1 MKRTTLA
8 VAIAAICGGMSINA
22 LAQTS
27 QEGDETT
34 GGSSTEQQETSGAGA
49 QGAQGAQSAQSTE
62 DEDTQDGMQEESADT
77 NSADTDSAN
86 VDSSDT
92 DSAGQMDGDQGTN
105 SDDTATSDAVPAEET
120 MDDDTSTGDA
130 TGDEASSSS
139 ESQGQMDAQQGMN
152 SDDATGE
159 EALPDDDTMTS
170 GADETGNSDGQMGQ
184 GNDGRGTN
192 ALEDPDN
199 REPDERLADNDTQG
213 GLMSLTISD
222 VEGMTVVNLEGEE
235 IGDVDNVVE
244 HNDSGDLY
252 AVVSVGG
259 FWGFGATDLALP
271 LQEMML
277 EEDQLVM
284 QTPYG
289 SDEIESAA
297 EEYNEDDYSSIDG
310 SMQVGEVADHPDR
323 SQ

>member
-1 MKRTTLA
+1 
-8 VAIAAICGGMSINA
+8 
-22 LAQTS
+22 
-27 QEGDETT
+27 
-34 GGSSTEQQETSGAGA
+34 
-49 QGAQGAQSAQSTE
+49 
-62 DEDTQDGMQEESADT
+62 MQEESAGT
-77 NSADTDSAN
+77 NSADTETDSADTET
-86 VDSSDT
+86 DSADT
-92 DSAGQMDGDQGTN
+92 DSAGQMDGDQGMN

-120 MDDDTSTGDA
+120 MDDDTSAGDA
-130 TGDEASSSS
+130 MGDEASSTG
-139 ESQGQMDAQQGMN
+139 ESQGQMDTQQSMN

-159 EALPDDDTMTS
+159 EALPDDDTANS
-170 GADETGNSDGQMGQ
+170 GTDESGNSDGQMGQ

-199 REPDERLADNDTQG
+199 REPDESLAANDTQG

-222 VEGMTVVNLEGEE
+222 VEGMTVVNQEGEE

-271 LQEMML
+271 LQEMTL
-277 EEDQLVM
+277 EDDQLIM

-310 SMQVGEVADHPDR
+310 TMQVGEVANHPNR